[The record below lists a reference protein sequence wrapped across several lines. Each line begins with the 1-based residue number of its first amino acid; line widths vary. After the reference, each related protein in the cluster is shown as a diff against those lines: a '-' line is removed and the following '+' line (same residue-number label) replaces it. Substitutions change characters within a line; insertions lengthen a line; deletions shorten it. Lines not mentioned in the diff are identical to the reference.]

1 MVRHSTVL
9 IRIPS
14 NALYVLGYLLFLFH
28 HDDVLQFIYLLQ
40 HNIFMFIFISSL
52 ISSGI

>member
-1 MVRHSTVL
+1 MVKHSTVL
-9 IRIPS
+9 IRIQS
-14 NALYVLGYLLFLFH
+14 NALYVPGYLLFFFH

-52 ISSGI
+52 ISTGI